1 MATNTVSS
9 FGWKGLLT
17 NLQWTQVLL
26 LLCLCFRVQLLSI
39 WKRNFIFASFIFWK
53 KKKTWSI
60 TTTSF
65 LWNEMQL
72 FFWCVRCSFFF
83 FLSACVQSL
92 HQTEVVSSDPARLL
106 SKRFCCVCVSSMW
119 CLCRS
124 SAGGA
129 ANMSQKVNVSF
140 WCVVGVAVGGGPSVK
155 ARGCTSF
162 RHPEDLS
169 ELHQQELSE
178 KTWRPLQSVC
188 VMTCPWYYLF

>member
-1 MATNTVSS
+1 MLAPLGEKALDKPPMNPSLAAAMPVFSCPAA
-9 FGWKGLLT
+9 F
-17 NLQWTQVLL
+17 NLEKNLYF
-26 LLCLCFRVQLLSI
+26 CFIYIL
-39 WKRNFIFASFIFWK
+39 KE
-53 KKKTWSI
+53 KKTWSI
-60 TTTSF
+60 ITTSF

-72 FFWCVRCSFFF
+72 FFWCVWCSFFF
-83 FLSACVQSL
+83 SSLSARVQSL

-124 SAGGA
+124 STGGA

-155 ARGCTSF
+155 GRGCMSF
-162 RHPEDLS
+162 WHPEDLS
-169 ELHQQELSE
+169 ELHEQELSE